1 MRQLAF
7 LFLSLIVTVAVGC
20 SGSGSGDSS
29 KGTGSSRGKGYAQKV
44 LDADP
49 KLFTGPHVRSA
60 KNLKEFTPKHPAET
74 KADAIQALTMLTPG
88 SAPRRIKEGGSF
100 TYAFGLRCNPAL
112 WNAVF
117 GSPANVRQ
125 GRNNK
130 QNWFIKCNDGDLR
143 CVGDILGNQMIALD
157 TVIEE

>member
-1 MRQLAF
+1 MRHLPV
-7 LFLSLIVTVAVGC
+7 LLLPLIVVFAIGC
-20 SGSGSGDSS
+20 GGSGDSG
-29 KGTGSSRGKGYAQKV
+29 KGAGSSGGKRFAQKV

-49 KLFTGPHVRSA
+49 KLFTGPNVRSP
-60 KNLKEFTPKHPAET
+60 KNLKDFTPKHTAGA

-88 SAPRRIKEGGSF
+88 SAPSRIKEGGSY

-117 GSPANVRQ
+117 GSPANVHQ

-130 QNWFIKCNDGDLR
+130 QNWLIKCSDGDLV

-157 TVIEE
+157 TVIEN

>member
-1 MRQLAF
+1 MRHLAS
-7 LFLSLIVTVAVGC
+7 LFLPCIVIVAIGC
-20 SGSGSGDSS
+20 SGSGES
-29 KGTGSSRGKGYAQKV
+29 GKGAGSTGGGGKGFAQKV
-44 LDADP
+44 LDADA
-49 KLFTGPHVRSA
+49 KLFTGPNVRSP
-60 KNLKEFTPKHPAET
+60 KNLKDFTPKHTAGT

-88 SAPRRIKEGGSF
+88 SAPKRIKEGGSF

-117 GSPANVRQ
+117 GSPANVHQ

-130 QNWFIKCNDGDLR
+130 QNWQIKCSDGDLL

>member
-1 MRQLAF
+1 MRHLGF
-7 LFLSLIVTVAVGC
+7 LLLSWAVVFAIGC
-20 SGSGSGDSS
+20 GGSGDSG
-29 KGTGSSRGKGYAQKV
+29 KGAGSSGGKRFAQKV

-49 KLFTGPHVRSA
+49 KLFTGPNVRSH
-60 KNLKEFTPKHPAET
+60 KNVVKDFTPKHSAGT

-88 SAPRRIKEGGSF
+88 SAPSRIKEGGSY

-117 GSPANVRQ
+117 GSPANVHQ

-130 QNWFIKCNDGDLR
+130 QNWLIKCSDGDLL

>member
-7 LFLSLIVTVAVGC
+7 SFLPLIVVFAIGC
-20 SGSGSGDSS
+20 GGGGESG
-29 KGTGSSRGKGYAQKV
+29 KGAGSSGGKGYAQKV

-49 KLFTGPHVRSA
+49 KLFTGPNVRSA
-60 KNLKEFTPKHPAET
+60 QNVKEFTPKHSAGT

-88 SAPRRIKEGGSF
+88 SAPSRIKEGGSY

-117 GSPANVRQ
+117 GSPANVHQ

-130 QNWFIKCNDGDLR
+130 QNWLIKCNDGDLL

-157 TVIEE
+157 TVIED